1 MVCEEEMLDVFSL
14 NNMNSYVGFT
24 PEYFRKLPKAFPF
37 CQKKSTFQE
46 LLIASVSIVIDS
58 L

>member
-1 MVCEEEMLDVFSL
+1 MLDVFSL